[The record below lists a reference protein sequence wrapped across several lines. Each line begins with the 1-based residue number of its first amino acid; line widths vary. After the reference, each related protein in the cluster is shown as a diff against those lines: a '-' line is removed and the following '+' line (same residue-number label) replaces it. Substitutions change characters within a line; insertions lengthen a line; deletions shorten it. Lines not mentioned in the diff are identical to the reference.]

1 MRRWRTL
8 RITGAALAA
17 SVGLALL
24 TGCAASTAHAG
35 GHASAPADQAA
46 GRVLSRAIAAVRGAT
61 TVHIEVRVTTGP
73 TSVTYSDDAA
83 GGFGEQA
90 IAASNG
96 GTATVLEVKGV
107 GYFKA
112 NVPGMVGFLGLSATD
127 AKKFAGQ
134 WISFQP
140 GDVGYQRVVSGVTL
154 GSVADE
160 LALGGRV
167 RSLGA
172 RHVVGQAVIG
182 LQGGTPPVWSARMG
196 GTATLYVAAGD
207 MPLPVTFR
215 ATTDGGG
222 ASAAFSRWG
231 EPIHVMPPGQTIP
244 SSSVLS

>member
-1 MRRWRTL
+1 MRRWRTQ

-17 SVGLALL
+17 PVGLALL
-24 TGCAASTAHAG
+24 AGCAASSAHAS
-35 GHASAPADQAA
+35 GHASAPADQPA
-46 GRVLSRAIAAVRGAT
+46 GRVLSRAIAAVRGAS
-61 TVHIEVRVTTGP
+61 TVHIEVRVTTGAA
-73 TSVTYSDDAA
+73 SVTYSDDA
-83 GGFGEQA
+83 GGSFGDQI

-112 NVPGMVGFLGLSATD
+112 NVPGLVGFLGLSGTD
-127 AKKFAGQ
+127 ARKFAGQ

-160 LALGGRV
+160 LALGGQV

-172 RHVVGQAVIG
+172 RRVAGQAVIG
-182 LQGGTPPVWSARMG
+182 LQGGTPPVWNARMG
-196 GTATLYVAAGD
+196 GTATLYVAAGA

-231 EPIHVMPPGQTIP
+231 EPVHVTPPAHTIP
-244 SSSVLS
+244 SSSVVS